1 MTLKEQNAILQQ
13 EIKWLTAEVKQV
25 KDENNKLRIRLG
37 NIHEIWHDVQIIF
50 PIVLQML
57 NVFKGKFVIW
67 TLIFNAGFF
76 ITSFKKIRET
86 VFENQTGDELNPKQG
101 WAMDKQ

>member
-37 NIHEIWHDVQIIF
+37 NIQEIWHDVQIIF

-86 VFENQTGDELNPKQG
+86 VFKNQTGDELNPKQG